1 MLAAPKTSVTTS
13 CTCERVVFKATGSPI
28 ACALCYCKDCEEGS
42 RQIEALPNARGVR
55 DADGG
60 TAYVLFR
67 KDRFMCTAGAP
78 LLKPYK
84 ISSSSATSR
93 VVATCC
99 NSPMFMGFDDARH
112 WVSAYRGRFHGVAP
126 PLQMRICTKFRAA
139 GDPLPED
146 LPNYATYPLGLM
158 VKLLGAK
165 VAMVLHL

>member
-1 MLAAPKTSVTTS
+1 MPAAPKTSLTAS
-13 CTCERVVFKATGSPI
+13 CTCEGVVFEATGSPI
-28 ACALCYCKDCEEGS
+28 ACAVCYCKDCEEGS

-55 DADGG
+55 ETGGG

-67 KDRFMCTAGAP
+67 KDRFVCAAGAP

-84 ISSSSATSR
+84 ISQSSATTR

-112 WVSAYRGRFHGVAP
+112 WVSAYRGRFHGDAP
-126 PLQMRICTKFRAA
+126 PLQMRVCTKFRVSNVA
-139 GDPLPED
+139 LPND
-146 LPNYATYPLGLM
+146 LPNYPTYPLGFM

-165 VAMVLHL
+165 IAMVLHL